1 MSKKIFK
8 IIGAMVLSVC
18 VIMGNTRVSNAAMS
32 GTWNVNYTPG
42 APGSVSNQTSY
53 IYMAFS
59 ENGYVANCTKI
70 SGSNGRRVVIDTSSA
85 GGMKAVAVTAKGKT
99 KKWTLNG
106 KTTGVVTFSV
116 SADAGYRCESTG
128 VIKFVQ

>member
-1 MSKKIFK
+1 MKHKTYKVICAVMLSLCM
-8 IIGAMVLSVC
+8 IIG
-18 VIMGNTRVSNAAMS
+18 NTTVSNAAMS

-53 IYMAFS
+53 VYMAFS

-70 SGSNGRRVVIDTSSA
+70 TGSNGRRVVIDTSSA
-85 GGMKAVAVTAKGKT
+85 GGMKAVPVTSKGAT

-106 KTTGVVTFSV
+106 KTSGVVTFSV